1 MDVSP
6 YKVRSAD
13 WRLPAG
19 GAAYLRWVWQSAKNT
34 AGGLGEIVSATGAD
48 IVYTI
53 VFALVFGIQ
62 IVLIAFVPG
71 IGPAV
76 AFAYSCL
83 QTGLYAFEYTWINIG
98 WTLPQRILYFEE
110 RWLYFLGFGL
120 PCTAATYFLSFF
132 VRCGRVFFVLF
143 PPTTVASIS

>member
-1 MDVSP
+1 M
-6 YKVRSAD
+6 
-13 WRLPAG
+13 
-19 GAAYLRWVWQSAKNT
+19 VWQSAKNS

-53 VFALVFGIQ
+53 VFELVFGIQ

-71 IGPAV
+71 IGPAM
-76 AFAYSCL
+76 AFGYSCL

-132 VRCGRVFFVLF
+132 VRCVCVRGFFPVLF
-143 PPTTVASIS
+143 PVDDLAKYLTSLPNNSPAAP